1 MNRSSQN
8 IDIQILGELRDATLP
23 RLMLR
28 AARAIRDRVIA
39 ELHKRGYTDLRTTH
53 SALLGNLDIEGTR
66 INILADRVGMTKQA
80 MGQILVELEEKGYV
94 ERRVDPTDR
103 RAKIVS
109 VTQIG
114 RQLMLDTL
122 EIVRELE
129 AEYKNLVGEQ
139 GMQVLREVL
148 TLISSEAP
156 LPDQKLEEYEEVR
169 RKPL

>member
-8 IDIQILGELRDATLP
+8 IDIQMLGELRDATLP

-28 AARAIRDRVIA
+28 AARVIRDRVIA

-66 INILADRVGMTKQA
+66 INILAERAGMTKQA
-80 MGQILVELEEKGYV
+80 MGQLLVELEEKGYV
-94 ERRVDPTDR
+94 ERRVDPTDK

-109 VTQIG
+109 FTQIG
-114 RQLMLDTL
+114 WQLTLDTL
-122 EIVRELE
+122 EIIRELE

-139 GMQVLREVL
+139 GMQVLREAIAV
-148 TLISSEAP
+148 ISSKAP
-156 LPDQKLEEYEEVR
+156 SSDDVQSNSGNLD
-169 RKPL
+169 